1 MKDLCSENGCMHC
14 PYQDTN
20 YCPYE
25 TGTPTSALIAVL
37 VFVLLILFLPLIFKV
52 IANG

>member
-1 MKDLCSENGCMHC
+1 MDDLYNVNGCMHC

-25 TGTPTSALIAVL
+25 ADTPHLKIFLLSIALTLPITIP
-37 VFVLLILFLPLIFKV
+37 LILIGIYF
-52 IANG
+52 G